1 MLAHKINNVL
11 FCHLQRRQ
19 TSNNQI
25 FGRKKLLP
33 FHIFY
38 SAVFKRHG
46 KRISL
51 LFTIKGPTYLKQ
63 VHDGSEAGFEGEF
76 EVKGLW

>member
-1 MLAHKINNVL
+1 MFFFVIFKEDK
-11 FCHLQRRQ
+11 LQ
-19 TSNNQI
+19 TI
-25 FGRKKLLP
+25 KFLGAKKLLP

-38 SAVFKRHG
+38 SAVFKRLG
-46 KRISL
+46 KRISR